1 MKTVKGQQGLSPVY
15 VHAVLATLAVG
26 FAYQTWTRDRTQTQ
40 TDSFVVL
47 DVAKKEV
54 SSLTYE
60 DETKQVIVQRK
71 TGTDGEPYAWLVTRT
86 KSKVPV
92 NPPAPPTP
100 LAPPAAV
107 APAPTAAPAVPIK
120 AGALPTA
127 KPAAPPVKGGDKS
140 GEPAV
145 PPGHPP
151 LPSAGPAPAAA
162 PTSVAPA
169 VAVPAPTP
177 PPVEMKEITT
187 VKEYRGNDGAVELL
201 GLFGPLKALRTL
213 GAVDEAKAKELG
225 FSGSKKTL
233 TVSAKGLSYAFV
245 LGGTSYGSGDYYV
258 RDPQGQ
264 VYLLSQRI
272 IADFEFSDSRL
283 MERRLHRFER
293 ADIDRVEVTVGT
305 KTRTF
310 VQGSRQNPQAFFFA
324 EQATPDKRDDSIK
337 NWMEKLLRLAISDYV
352 AQGEDP
358 STGAGASSMSGAA
371 KVGDVMAVRFFDGR
385 KEIGQVMLSRY
396 PNAKT
401 NQPEY
406 YARTETTIGQVHL
419 LAATAE
425 SVVQDAEKW

>member
-15 VHAVLATLAVG
+15 AHALLATLAVG

-40 TDSFVVL
+40 TDSVVVL

-60 DETKQVIVQRK
+60 DETKQVVVSRK
-71 TGTDGEPYAWLVTRT
+71 TGADGEPYAWLMTRT

-92 NPPAPPTP
+92 NPPAPP
-100 LAPPAAV
+100 PPAPVV
-107 APAPTAAPAVPIK
+107 APAAPNPSGPVGTPPSVVK
-120 AGALPTA
+120 AGVLPTA
-127 KPAAPPVKGGDKS
+127 KPATPPPGSAKGGDKS
-140 GEPAV
+140 GEPAM

-151 LPSAGPAPAAA
+151 LPAAEPSSGSPAATAAPAA
-162 PTSVAPA
+162 PSL
-169 VAVPAPTP
+169 

-213 GAVDEAKAKELG
+213 GTVDDAKAKELG
-225 FSGSKKTL
+225 LTGSKKTL
-233 TVSAKGLSYAFV
+233 TVQAKGLSYAFV
-245 LGGTSYGSGDYYV
+245 LGGTSYGSGDYYA
-258 RDPQGQ
+258 RDAQGQ

-272 IADFEFSDSRL
+272 VADFEFSDSRL

-293 ADIDRVEVTVGT
+293 ADFDRVEVKVGE
-305 KTRTF
+305 KTRTL

-337 NWMEKLLRLAISDYV
+337 NWMEKFLRLAISDYV
-352 AQGEDP
+352 AQGEEP
-358 STGAGASSMSGAA
+358 SAGSGTMSGAA
-371 KVGDVMAVRFFDGR
+371 KVGDIMTVRFFDGR
-385 KEIGQVMLSRY
+385 KEVGTVVLSRY

-401 NQPEY
+401 NQIEY
-406 YARTETTIGQVHL
+406 YARTETTIGQVRL

-425 SVVQDAEKW
+425 SVIQDAEKW